1 MLKNWKKCLSNF
13 LSEYIKV
20 RNINELK
27 VSTIE
32 PTCDFFIYMGGPVV
46 GNGETFDKLQI
57 FYLDWQEKMGRWIT
71 IHAVQ
76 WMCKKPKLC

>member
-32 PTCDFFIYMGGPVV
+32 PTSDFFIYMGARVV

-57 FYLDWQEKMGRWIT
+57 F
-71 IHAVQ
+71 A
-76 WMCKKPKLC
+76 